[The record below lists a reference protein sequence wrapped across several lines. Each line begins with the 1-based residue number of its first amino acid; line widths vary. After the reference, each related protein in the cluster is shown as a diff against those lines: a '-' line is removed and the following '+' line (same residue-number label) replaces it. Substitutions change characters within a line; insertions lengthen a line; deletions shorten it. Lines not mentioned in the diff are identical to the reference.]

1 MAYPEVP
8 KRFGEP
14 SLPAVVAIDHPF
26 RGVPVRSKA
35 PVLTVDD
42 VDSAAEAVPKFSVV
56 EPEVE
61 PSAVLLV
68 ALIAPAE
75 TVVAPV

>member
-1 MAYPEVP
+1 M
-8 KRFGEP
+8 
-14 SLPAVVAIDHPF
+14 AIDHPF
-26 RGVPVRSKA
+26 RAVLVRSKP
-35 PVLTVDD
+35 PVLAVDD
-42 VDSAAEAVPKFSVV
+42 VESAADAVPKFSVV
-56 EPEVE
+56 EPVVE